1 MSENN
6 QIALRQEPS
15 LFNIATL
22 VEANDFSLQMSKAKL
37 IPAHLQGS
45 PSDCLRVVMQAA
57 KWGMDPFAVADKT
70 SVISGKLM
78 YEGQLVAAVI
88 NTRANLSKRLSYTFS
103 GTGAQRLL
111 VVAGTIRGEAEALT
125 IDLTY
130 SQACAI
136 NKNGQMQKNPDQQM
150 CYIGAR
156 IWARRHMPELMLGVT
171 AADEIPDDVA
181 VMENVTG
188 TAEVVPEPVAQRQAP
203 PPRAKKGAAA
213 VVENADKPKAEPVIE
228 AVATVVEPTPAPAPA
243 PAPVAKPEPVATPI
257 AAKYEEAKKAA
268 TIEAAPVAA
277 PVAAAASKAPR
288 TTLNDGEEITAVCT
302 VLASKGMVL
311 ITNKIPAAGACVEI
325 DGDFK
330 GTIYHNVGG
339 VADRDINEK
348 DVNVVPIKAW
358 TPGNR
363 VAVKLLG
370 KFAKGL
376 GKVLVRVVDVSE
388 APADESAVD
397 LG

>member
-6 QIALRQEPS
+6 QLAIHQGNATAP

-22 VEANDFSLQMSKAKL
+22 SEANDFSLQMSKAKL
-37 IPAHLQGS
+37 IPAHLQQS

-171 AADEIPDDVA
+171 AADEIPDDVT

-228 AVATVVEPTPAPAPA
+228 AVATVVEPTPAP
-243 PAPVAKPEPVATPI
+243 VTKQPEPVATPI

-268 TIEAAPVAA
+268 TIEAAT

-288 TTLNDGEEITAVCT
+288 TTLDDGEEITAVCT
-302 VLASKGMVL
+302 VTASKGMVL

-325 DGDFK
+325 EM
-330 GTIYHNVGG
+330 I
-339 VADRDINEK
+339 AE
-348 DVNVVPIKAW
+348 
-358 TPGNR
+358 
-363 VAVKLLG
+363 
-370 KFAKGL
+370 
-376 GKVLVRVVDVSE
+376 VS
-388 APADESAVD
+388 
-397 LG
+397 

>member
-1 MSENN
+1 MSDNN
-6 QIALRQEPS
+6 QLAIHQGNATAP

-22 VEANDFSLQMSKAKL
+22 SEANDFSLQMSKAKL
-37 IPAHLQGS
+37 IPAHLQQS
-45 PSDCLRVVMQAA
+45 PSDCLRVVLQAA

-111 VVAGTIRGEAEALT
+111 VVSGTLRGETEPIT
-125 IDLTY
+125 IELTY

-136 NKNGQMQKNPDQQM
+136 NKNGQMQKNADQQM

-171 AADEIPDDVA
+171 AADEIPDDVT

-188 TAEVVPEPVAQRQAP
+188 TAEPVVTEPVPQRQAP

-228 AVATVVEPTPAPAPA
+228 AVATVVEPTPAPVAAPA
-243 PAPVAKPEPVATPI
+243 KAEPVATPI

-268 TIEAAPVAA
+268 TVESATPTPKAEA
-277 PVAAAASKAPR
+277 KAPR

-325 DGDFK
+325 DGEFK

-388 APADESAVD
+388 APADDSAVD